1 MLRIERPPQV
11 GNLAR
16 QMRCG
21 VGLAGLL
28 LVSVVGLTLVVSSGT
43 RSAYARERTSGNTE
57 SGIAAA
63 LVYTS
68 PTDTVPPGR
77 GPHPPAPG
85 SIRVSSAYTTGGI
98 LFDGALAFDDNPN
111 TGWISD
117 PAQRPE
123 GQWIEWDVLPNA
135 QLDEVWL
142 SVYVSAMRYSRPQ
155 TSTLTTANGATQVWA
170 WDDTSQLQPHKLVTP
185 VTGRVR
191 LTIDT
196 VWRSN
201 RQPVGIADL
210 TLFMSN
216 IHAAAPTPPPTPDT
230 LPTPLP
236 IAATAPTPAPAPAPA
251 GGTSPDPWRWWLVG
265 VMVLLAGFFLL
276 RGLRRQRGR

>member
-1 MLRIERPPQV
+1 
-11 GNLAR
+11 
-16 QMRCG
+16 MRCG

-28 LVSVVGLTLVVSSGT
+28 LVSVVGLVLVVSSGT

-68 PTDTVPPGR
+68 PTATVPPGR

-85 SIRVSSAYTTGGI
+85 SVRVSSAYTTGGI

-117 PAQRPE
+117 PTQAPA

-135 QLDEVWL
+135 QLDEIWL
-142 SVYVSAMRYSRPQ
+142 NVYVSAMRYSRPQ
-155 TSTLTTANGATQVWA
+155 TSTLTTADGATQVLSWEN
-170 WDDTSQLQPHKLVTP
+170 TSQTQPHKLVTP

-196 VWRSN
+196 VWSRN
-201 RQPVGIADL
+201 QQPVGIAGL
-210 TLFMSN
+210 TLFMSDSPP
-216 IHAAAPTPPPTPDT
+216 AAPTPQATPP
-230 LPTPLP
+230 
-236 IAATAPTPAPAPAPA
+236 AA